1 MQKKKII
8 AIIAAI
14 LILGVILIITFQPNS
29 SLGNNS
35 ATISLVH
42 YVIWLIVLLASMV
55 IHFQKNA
62 GKAFRYAALW
72 VVIGSLL
79 FIGYNLKDEFQDFG
93 SRLKAELI
101 PHSGRQSAD
110 QIEFKAQIGGHF
122 VIEAQVDGFEVRFLV
137 DTGASDV
144 ILTPRD
150 ARKIGFESKNLS
162 FDKIYRTAN
171 GIVRGA
177 PIKLGW
183 IKIGPVELN
192 NVRASIN
199 GSEMTNSLL
208 GMSFLS
214 NIGGYEVVGDKL
226 TLKR

>member
-1 MQKKKII
+1 
-8 AIIAAI
+8 
-14 LILGVILIITFQPNS
+14 
-29 SLGNNS
+29 
-35 ATISLVH
+35 
-42 YVIWLIVLLASMV
+42 MV